1 MDCNWAKALT
11 TYDCAP
17 LRTTGGHACLEI
29 GTPFSLPDG
38 AAINVYLVE
47 TPSTLLKISDN
58 GDSLFQ
64 FSGMGLDVWSPRR
77 FAVIR
82 ELVKKRGLAVSDD
95 GNIFMLTAPDRA
107 AAGFARAVTGL
118 LALAQWGAEQLEVE
132 APEQDLIAE
141 IEPYVIARNP
151 TAIFK
156 RNARVRGASQTIHRF
171 DFQHGNDLIDVIAPH
186 PAATGAALRKAGDVQ
201 NGPYAERLRPLFIV
215 DDRKDPA
222 HAGSEIGILAS
233 MTRAVPAS
241 RVMHLHH

>member
-77 FAVIR
+77 LAAIR
-82 ELVKKRGLAVSDD
+82 ELLKKRGLVVSDD
-95 GNIFMLTAPDRA
+95 GNIFMLTTPDRA
-107 AAGFARAVTGL
+107 A
-118 LALAQWGAEQLEVE
+118 AQWGAEQLEVE

-151 TAIFK
+151 AAVFK

-215 DDRKDPA
+215 DDRNDPA